1 MNPRESSKPLLNTT
15 YCLRECQKWKMA
27 ELDACHRCRKSKKGP
42 SQFMTQKVPKHVLYR
57 PLKGYNCF
65 NDFFVGYRFYY
76 GSNLTAC
83 LVRCDPLDSRF
94 VLRTIMVVTVWYLA
108 WFQICY
114 ETLIIYP
121 LRCQVYHET
130 TPGCQQLLK
139 HNISTGASSK
149 PNNNI

>member
-1 MNPRESSKPLLNTT
+1 
-15 YCLRECQKWKMA
+15 MA

-76 GSNLTAC
+76 GPNLTAC

-108 WFQICY
+108 WFYICY
-114 ETLIIYP
+114 ETFIHCVVKFTMKLLLVVNSYSNIISVQELLPSPIIILNNYLI
-121 LRCQVYHET
+121 
-130 TPGCQQLLK
+130 
-139 HNISTGASSK
+139 
-149 PNNNI
+149 